1 MTFEKE
7 TAAKTALLLDNTQLG
22 ATHVQVSSASGS
34 TDDDGSHFT
43 KNTERDSDE
52 ITQEEKPRSRIVA
65 EYLAHGYVLGDQ
77 AIQRAIDL
85 DQKHGVSTRFV
96 STIQGLNDKYHA
108 TDKARSVDQSYGV
121 TEKTNSL
128 LSGLTSYYEK
138 AAGTPTGQ
146 KLVNFYTQTS
156 RQVQDIHTEARRL
169 ADLKKKEGVSTVPG
183 TQKTTCKCGSS
194 SRNCPCEPG
203 HCACANCDKSDVKK
217 VPGSNKTTCNCGAE
231 TANCPCAPGE
241 CACASCPKAQ
251 IEKVA
256 DSDKTTCKCGGDD
269 KNCPCE
275 AGKCACSGCSK

>member
-1 MTFEKE
+1 MSANTVHVKNISSSTGEKEVKEFFSFCGKITNLEITPSGETQNATVTFEKE

-22 ATHVQVSSASGS
+22 ATHVQVSSATGS

-52 ITQEEKPRSRIVA
+52 IAQEEKPRSRIVA
-65 EYLAHGYVLGDQ
+65 EYLAHGYVLGDH

-85 DQKHGVSTRFV
+85 DQKHGISTRFV

-121 TEKTNSL
+121 TQKTNSL

-146 KLVNFYTQTS
+146 KLANFYTQTS

-169 ADLKKKEGVSTVPG
+169 ANLKKQEGGVSTVPG
-183 TQKTTCKCGSS
+183 TEKTTSFTPSAHEAFTASTGVVDSA
-194 SRNCPCEPG
+194 NNAPLEP
-203 HCACANCDKSDVKK
+203 
-217 VPGSNKTTCNCGAE
+217 
-231 TANCPCAPGE
+231 
-241 CACASCPKAQ
+241 
-251 IEKVA
+251 EKGTYA
-256 DSDKTTCKCGGDD
+256 
-269 KNCPCE
+269 
-275 AGKCACSGCSK
+275 